1 MKKNILIALLLLI
14 GAKNYGQ
21 SNIVIG
27 SKIRTESST
36 CEIEN
41 TEKTILLEMKTGEN
55 YRTVKKFIIK
65 NCLNYYTFPKFLG
78 KFRVTINSENYQ
90 SKSFP
95 FEIETTSKD
104 TLMLDEIV
112 LQKQVTT
119 NLEEVTVMGI
129 RKDFIKVEADK
140 TTIAVKDNV
149 MLSEGSAYD
158 AMLKLPS
165 VLLDP
170 NGNVMLNGKATTI
183 WIDGQPSGLSGQD
196 LVNFLNNLPANI
208 IEKIEIISNPG
219 ASYDADTSGGIINI
233 ITSAKSMKGLSG
245 TLNTYYSRSRYN
257 KFGTSITLNG
267 RVKKIGWQLSS
278 GISENNSD
286 ENKKMTNQFLDYN
299 PNVNLN
305 QNYFT
310 KSNNKPFFLRTSFD
324 YNMNKNTTIGFKYNL
339 NTNKNNAQTTGD
351 LTSNN
356 AVPNFNFNSYSIPS
370 EKNNQNEIILYY
382 KQELDTL
389 GRELNVST
397 NWTRFEKSKFNAVTQ
412 STTILPSTN
421 SNSYSINN
429 NDLNIETK
437 YIKADLTLPFSKS
450 NVTLNTGLKLS
461 HSKVNSN
468 GLYNLNNINSNVLN
482 NPIYNDELRF
492 NFNQSNY
499 AVYVEA
505 RKKINKL
512 SLNAGLRFENYV
524 IKSEIENK
532 NSNYD
537 RSFTNLFPSASLLY
551 EVNKATDFT
560 LSYTR
565 KIEQPGY
572 TELDPNLN
580 GFFDNFTSI
589 QGNPNLQPNFYN
601 NFETK
606 LSILKYAYIGY
617 NYSYAK
623 TENLLVVENIGNLK
637 TAQTYKS
644 FEGLRN
650 SNLSIGLPVP
660 YAIFTEGTKFFKKRI
675 NIDKT
680 SFLYL
685 TTGYNFYKIN
695 NAEEYISEFKPNFYF
710 MGYSQII
717 LPFEVKLGLN
727 YSYVSKGT
735 YQIYQINNP
744 IQKLDLTLNKSFFNN
759 ALKVTFSAR
768 DVFNTFKT
776 NALTQ
781 SKNIN
786 VDYLL
791 TRDNQNFRIG
801 LSYNFGKFSALHK
814 QKETQDE
821 EELKRIEKKIDIG
834 PKNN

>member
-1 MKKNILIALLLLI
+1 MKKNILITLLLLI

-27 SKIRTESST
+27 SKIRTENST
-36 CEIEN
+36 CETENIE
-41 TEKTILLEMKTGEN
+41 KIILLEMKKGDN
-55 YRTVKKFIIK
+55 YRILKRFNIK
-65 NCLNYYTFPKFLG
+65 NCLNYYTLPKLLG
-78 KFRVTINSENYQ
+78 NYRVTINSENYQ
-90 SKSFP
+90 PKSLA
-95 FEIETTSKD
+95 FEIKTTSKD

-112 LQKQVTT
+112 LQKQVAT
-119 NLEEVTVMGI
+119 NLDEVTVMGI

-140 TTIAVKDNV
+140 TTIGVKDNA

-158 AMLKLPS
+158 AIIKLPS

-170 NGNVMLNGKATTI
+170 NGNVILNGKVTTI

-233 ITSAKSMKGLSG
+233 ITSAKSMKSLSG

-257 KFGTSITLNG
+257 KFGTSVTLNG
-267 RVKKIGWQLSS
+267 RIKKIAWQLSS

-299 PNVNLN
+299 PNVILN

-310 KSNNKPFFLRTSFD
+310 KSNNKPYFLRTSFD
-324 YNMNKNTTIGFKYNL
+324 YSINKSVTVGFKYNL
-339 NTNKNNAQTTGD
+339 NTNTNNAQTTGD
-351 LTSNN
+351 LTTNN
-356 AVPNFNFNSYSIPS
+356 AVQNFNFNSYSIPS

-382 KQELDTL
+382 KQKLDTL
-389 GRELNVST
+389 GRELNIST
-397 NWTRFEKSKFNAVTQ
+397 NWSRFEKNKFNAVTQ
-412 STTILPSTN
+412 STTIFPASD

-429 NDLNIETK
+429 NELNIESK
-437 YIKADLTLPFSKS
+437 YIKADITIPFSKS
-450 NVTLNTGLKLS
+450 NFILNTGLKLS
-461 HSKVNSN
+461 QSKVNSN
-468 GLYNLNNINSNVLN
+468 GLYNLNNTNSTILSNR
-482 NPIYNDELRF
+482 IYNDEILF

-499 AVYVEA
+499 AVYLEA
-505 RKKINKL
+505 KKKINKI
-512 SLNAGLRFENYV
+512 SLTTGLRFENYS
-524 IKSEIENK
+524 IRSEIENT

-537 RSFTNLFPSASLLY
+537 RKFTNLFPSASILY

-580 GFFDNFTSI
+580 GYFDNFTSI

-606 LSILKYAYIGY
+606 LSILKYAYLGY

-623 TENLLVVENIGNLK
+623 TENLLVVENSGNLK
-637 TAQTYKS
+637 TTQTFKS

-650 SNLSIGLPVP
+650 SNLSIGLPIP
-660 YAIFTEGTKFFKKRI
+660 YAIFTEGSKFFKKRI

-680 SFLYL
+680 SFLYV
-685 TTGYNFYKIN
+685 TTGYYFYKIN

-727 YSYVSKGT
+727 YSYISKGT
-735 YQIYQINNP
+735 YQIYQINSP

-768 DVFNTFKT
+768 DIFNTFKT
-776 NALTQ
+776 NVLTQ

-791 TRDNQNFRIG
+791 TRDNRNFRLG
-801 LSYNFGKFSALHK
+801 LSYNFGKFSAIHK
-814 QKETQDE
+814 QKEIQE
-821 EELKRIEKKIDIG
+821 EEESKRIEKKIDIG